1 MIYEYE
7 DIHTGTLVEI
17 TKPAAEAD
25 PIDSVIRHEGRS
37 LRRIPSGQAMLAL
50 PVKDEPRARRNVPR
64 DMPGFENYDRR
75 GYVVAT
81 NAELKRRGF
90 VENPHLD
97 NPAWK

>member
-1 MIYEYE
+1 MIYEYL
-7 DIHTGTLVEI
+7 DIETGEIVEI

-25 PIDSVIRHEGRS
+25 PVDSVIRHRGRS
-37 LRRIPSGQAMLAL
+37 LRRIASGQATLAL
-50 PVKDEPRARRNVPR
+50 PVSDEPRARRNIPK
-64 DMPGFENYDRR
+64 DMPGFEQYDRR